1 MTFLPLILTFTT
13 CVNSGLPGD
22 PRYNLINSISET
34 SNQIIEEFSESL
46 DFSDYS
52 LTFEQ
57 SESLVVQKL
66 FEFAKD
72 KQLLGASDI
81 LIVNRAITLSPT
93 YYEVDNIDSV
103 YLKEEVDSDAFYS
116 NIDTWSDDFLDD
128 LSLLSQLDEPSIDGS
143 VRTYIPEPGIEDD
156 DKELE
161 PFIMPRRS
169 YQGLDT
175 SVTLGGKIDGY
186 DFFGIICSPGAC
198 ICFYDIL
205 AETINQVGDENSLF
219 NNVRNTFEQ
228 LSLIAPESIMA
239 TSYTTVIGL
248 ITQLVN
254 YIKNLIGSILAVLK
268 NNPIGKIILAV
279 IFILIGIVAWILCV
293 MFTAGFLG
301 KGAYTGLKI
310 RGFLH
315 FEPVTRFFD

>member
-34 SNQIIEEFSESL
+34 SNQIVEEFSESL

-72 KQLLGASDI
+72 KQLLNASDI
-81 LIVNRAITLSPT
+81 LIVNRAITLSST

-156 DKELE
+156 DKEFE

-175 SVTLGGKIDGY
+175 SITLGGEIDGY

-198 ICFYDIL
+198 ICVYDIL
-205 AETINQVGDENSLF
+205 AETVNQVSDENSLF
-219 NNVRNTFEQ
+219 NNVRNIFEQ
-228 LSLIAPESIMA
+228 LSLIAPASIMA
-239 TSYTTVIGL
+239 ASYTVVINL
-248 ITQLVN
+248 LNQLVN
-254 YIKNLIGSILAVLK
+254 YVTSLIGSIFAVLK
-268 NNPIGKIILAV
+268 ANPIGMIILAA
-279 IFILIGIVAWILCV
+279 ICLLAAIVVWVLGL
-293 MFTAGFLG
+293 MFVAGSFG
-301 KGAYTGLKI
+301 MGAYTGLKI

-315 FEPVTRFFD
+315 FEPATGFFD

>member
-103 YLKEEVDSDAFYS
+103 YLKEEVDLDAFYS

-175 SVTLGGKIDGY
+175 SVTLGGEIDGY

-198 ICFYDIL
+198 ICVYDIL
-205 AETINQVGDENSLF
+205 AEMINQVGDDNSLF

-239 TSYTTVIGL
+239 AAYTTVIGL
-248 ITQLVN
+248 ISQLVN
-254 YIKNLIGSILAVLK
+254 YITSLIGSILEVLTS
-268 NNPIGKIILAV
+268 NPIGMIILAA
-279 IFILIGIVAWILCV
+279 IIILTAIVGWVLSV
-293 MFTAGFLG
+293 MSAAGFLG
-301 KGAYTGLKI
+301 KGCYTGLKI

-315 FEPVTRFFD
+315 FEPVTGFFD